1 MIWKTWP
8 PCRAL
13 PMSQPASSAPYWPGT
28 RWKKHWTAREKFNFR
43 IRKNERTCEP
53 SHFLYRDIKNRPAV
67 YQTAGRRP
75 LLPVLYGSAEQPN
88 VLNFRP
94 AAFPSFYK
102 FYEIF
107 TKPIQPGP
115 LRAGPL
121 PGTFNLGPNQKAPE
135 SFDFSN
141 LSGAFKLFFDYSSS
155 ILESCFLVV
164 TGTIFRF
171 GGVYFP
177 LRSLCVF
184 DYNENC
190 CQNDVTASG
199 GPLCVKRLDFLDGQ
213 PLSFG
218 NFLIGQLAA

>member
-1 MIWKTWP
+1 M
-8 PCRAL
+8 
-13 PMSQPASSAPYWPGT
+13 
-28 RWKKHWTAREKFNFR
+28 
-43 IRKNERTCEP
+43 
-53 SHFLYRDIKNRPAV
+53 

-75 LLPVLYGSAEQPN
+75 LLPVLHGSAEQPN

-94 AAFPSFYK
+94 AAFSSFYK

-121 PGTFNLGPNQKAPE
+121 PGTFTLEPNQKAPE

-164 TGTIFRF
+164 TGTASQF
-171 GGVYFP
+171 GEVYFP
-177 LRSLCVF
+177 LRPLCVF

-190 CQNDVTASG
+190 CQNDVTASSR
-199 GPLCVKRLDFLDGQ
+199 PLRIESFDFFNGQAHRISDFLV
-213 PLSFG
+213 
-218 NFLIGQLAA
+218 GQLST

>member
-1 MIWKTWP
+1 MLFWYTSALGMKRFRPHPAPTPTCTRIEQTTSRTAWKL
-8 PCRAL
+8 RL
-13 PMSQPASSAPYWPGT
+13 SQ
-28 RWKKHWTAREKFNFR
+28 
-43 IRKNERTCEP
+43 
-53 SHFLYRDIKNRPAV
+53 
-67 YQTAGRRP
+67 GRRNRDTGLILP
-75 LLPVLYGSAEQPN
+75 RVLFFLLLWTRKS
-88 VLNFRP
+88 P
-94 AAFPSFYK
+94 AFK
-102 FYEIF
+102 QKIL
-107 TKPIQPGP
+107 K
-115 LRAGPL
+115 AGPFFIRYSVL
-121 PGTFNLGPNQKAPE
+121 FLMDSKSWKAN
-135 SFDFSN
+135 FY
-141 LSGAFKLFFDYSSS
+141 YSSS

-177 LRSLCVF
+177 LSSLCVF

>member
-1 MIWKTWP
+1 MLFWYTSALGMKRFRPHLAPMTTYTQTEQATSRAGWKLW
-8 PCRAL
+8 L
-13 PMSQPASSAPYWPGT
+13 SQ
-28 RWKKHWTAREKFNFR
+28 
-43 IRKNERTCEP
+43 
-53 SHFLYRDIKNRPAV
+53 
-67 YQTAGRRP
+67 GRRNRDTGLILP
-75 LLPVLYGSAEQPN
+75 RVLFFLLLWMRKSP
-88 VLNFRP
+88 
-94 AAFPSFYK
+94 
-102 FYEIF
+102 
-107 TKPIQPGP
+107 
-115 LRAGPL
+115 
-121 PGTFNLGPNQKAPE
+121 
-135 SFDFSN
+135 
-141 LSGAFKLFFDYSSS
+141 AFKRKISKAGLFFIRYSVLFLMDSKSWKANFYYSSS

>member
-1 MIWKTWP
+1 MRYSVLFLMDSKS
-8 PCRAL
+8 RKA
-13 PMSQPASSAPYWPGT
+13 
-28 RWKKHWTAREKFNFR
+28 NF
-43 IRKNERTCEP
+43 
-53 SHFLYRDIKNRPAV
+53 Y
-67 YQTAGRRP
+67 
-75 LLPVLYGSAEQPN
+75 
-88 VLNFRP
+88 
-94 AAFPSFYK
+94 
-102 FYEIF
+102 
-107 TKPIQPGP
+107 
-115 LRAGPL
+115 
-121 PGTFNLGPNQKAPE
+121 
-135 SFDFSN
+135 
-141 LSGAFKLFFDYSSS
+141 YSSS

-190 CQNDVTASG
+190 CQNDVTALG

>member
-1 MIWKTWP
+1 M
-8 PCRAL
+8 
-13 PMSQPASSAPYWPGT
+13 
-28 RWKKHWTAREKFNFR
+28 
-43 IRKNERTCEP
+43 
-53 SHFLYRDIKNRPAV
+53 

-75 LLPVLYGSAEQPN
+75 FLPVLQGSAEQPN

-94 AAFPSFYK
+94 AAFSSFYK
-102 FYEIF
+102 FHEIF
-107 TKPIQPGP
+107 PKPIQPGP

-121 PGTFNLGPNQKAPE
+121 PGTFPLGPNQKAPE

-155 ILESCFLVV
+155 ILESYFLVV
-164 TGTIFRF
+164 TGTASQF
-171 GGVYFP
+171 GEVYFP
-177 LRSLCVF
+177 LRPLCVF

-199 GPLCVKRLDFLDGQ
+199 GPLRVEGLDFLDGQ

>member
-1 MIWKTWP
+1 MLFWYTSALGMKRFRPHLAPMTTYTQTEQATSRAGWKLW
-8 PCRAL
+8 L
-13 PMSQPASSAPYWPGT
+13 SQ
-28 RWKKHWTAREKFNFR
+28 
-43 IRKNERTCEP
+43 
-53 SHFLYRDIKNRPAV
+53 
-67 YQTAGRRP
+67 GRRNRDTGLILP
-75 LLPVLYGSAEQPN
+75 RVLFFLLLWTRKSP
-88 VLNFRP
+88 
-94 AAFPSFYK
+94 
-102 FYEIF
+102 
-107 TKPIQPGP
+107 
-115 LRAGPL
+115 
-121 PGTFNLGPNQKAPE
+121 
-135 SFDFSN
+135 
-141 LSGAFKLFFDYSSS
+141 AFKRKILKTGLFFIRYSVLFLMDSKSWKANFYYSSS